1 MPLVFKAKFSCG
13 KLFLQLFRVSQRDL
27 SDLGVSAVNVRLEY
41 SHR

>member
-13 KLFLQLFRVSQRDL
+13 KLFLQLFGFSQRDP
-27 SDLGVSAVNVRLEY
+27 SDLGVPAVNVRLEY